1 MFCLETIE
9 YLNVQ
14 MNIFSN
20 KDNEKNVKIEN
31 NDLETQI
38 IEYNVFKAYIYIMLL
53 ELNNDL
59 KEP

>member
-1 MFCLETIE
+1 
-9 YLNVQ
+9 

>member
-1 MFCLETIE
+1 LFCLETIE